1 MSLGYRWL
9 HTPEKFGMR
18 CVFIGNFILHLIF
31 TKLVLY
37 AFQPEKPDPT
47 KKVASYRYKGHNANY
62 WNC

>member
-1 MSLGYRWL
+1 
-9 HTPEKFGMR
+9 MR

-47 KKVASYRYKGHNANY
+47 KKVAPYRYKDTTRIIGTAND
-62 WNC
+62 